1 MKEEDRVE
9 FICFLLYALKKKN
22 NWGGMTH
29 LQKGCYIAQKMLG
42 VPLGYTFIQYTYGPY
57 AFKLKEV
64 ISMIT
69 KKFILR
75 QSYPMEGYGISFDL
89 YGDIEKYIKEKK
101 NGYKYKKEIDFIAG
115 WFLDK
120 PVGKLEKLAAAHMMI
135 KQHPNASLEKRI
147 EKLREW
153 KPFMTEDQAKESFD
167 EVEKKTK
174 EAEKKNLIKNKQ

>member
-1 MKEEDRVE
+1 MKEEDRVI
-9 FICFLLYALKKKN
+9 FICFLLDALKEKN

-57 AFKLKEV
+57 SFKLKDV

-75 QSYPMEGYGISFDL
+75 QSYPIDGYGTSFDL
-89 YGDIEKYIKEKK
+89 YEDIEKYVKENKD
-101 NGYKYKKEIDFIAG
+101 GYEHKVKIDFIAG

-120 PVGKLEKLAAAHMMI
+120 PVGKLEKLAAAYMMNE
-135 KQHPNASLEKRI
+135 QYPNTELEERI

-153 KPFMTEDQAKESFD
+153 KPFMTKQQAKSSFN
-167 EVEKKTK
+167 EVGKKFQ
-174 EAEKKNLIKNKQ
+174 EAQEQGLIKKK